1 MRTLWFVA
9 LSATALCACAPALTL
24 KRLERPKLALG
35 DVQTISIAVAPNA
48 QLEALTFPGEQ
59 TRVLDFFRD
68 TFTREL
74 RAAFKVCPTP
84 GCGDGELRLEVETFA
99 FDEAMTESF
108 VPTAALTV
116 RLAFTRADGG
126 GAPWKSSSQRTSS
139 GPSSPS
145 ARMKTMIH
153 ELAKDLADEVRASTP
168 LHEVRVEGGGPL
180 DEGVRRLHQ
189 ADWAG
194 AAALFE
200 TLTRE
205 HPELDGAW
213 FDLGFALE
221 AQNKWVS
228 ALAAYEEAARRAQ
241 KPHYEAAVRELR
253 EMLTRRR

>member
-9 LSATALCACAPALTL
+9 LSTTALCACAPALTL

-59 TRVLDFFRD
+59 TRVLDFLRD
-68 TFTREL
+68 TFTSEL
-74 RAAFKVCPTP
+74 RAAFKVCATP

-99 FDEAMTESF
+99 FEEAMTESF
-108 VPTAALTV
+108 ASTAALTV
-116 RLAFTRADGG
+116 RMVFTPAAGG
-126 GAPWKSSSQRTSS
+126 RPWKSAPQMASR
-139 GPSSPS
+139 GPSSPGE
-145 ARMKTMIH
+145 RMKAMIH
-153 ELAKDLADEVRASTP
+153 ELAKDLVEEVRASTP
-168 LHEVRVEGGGPL
+168 LHEMPVEGGGPL
-180 DEGVRRLHQ
+180 DAGVRRLHE

-205 HPELDGAW
+205 HPEFDGAW

-228 ALAAYEEAARRAQ
+228 ALAAYEEAARRAP